1 MFISPLYVWCSGE
14 TLETDMGKIIRGVL
28 LIILVAML
36 SGCQSTPED
45 SVVVGKDAAAFE
57 EKLKEK
63 ASVSAIWMRLR
74 AREGL

>member
-1 MFISPLYVWCSGE
+1 
-14 TLETDMGKIIRGVL
+14 MGKIIRGVL

-57 EKLKEK
+57 EKLKEELLK
-63 ASVSAIWMRLR
+63 INNNVTDFVEHAEFLILSGKLKRFFNA
-74 AREGL
+74 